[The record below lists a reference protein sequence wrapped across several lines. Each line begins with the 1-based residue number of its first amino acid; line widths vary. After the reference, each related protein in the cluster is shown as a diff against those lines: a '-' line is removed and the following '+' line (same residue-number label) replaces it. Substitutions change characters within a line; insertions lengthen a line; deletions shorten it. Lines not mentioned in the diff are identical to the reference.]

1 MIFFAEEPEP
11 KASDPEAG
19 PTETEKATAPPESP
33 SEAPQEA
40 AAEPAVAEQPALFA
54 AEAANRAEPE
64 SPAALENHA
73 ESESPEEPPV
83 EAVIAEPAGSPEAA
97 AEPAATVEASPATD
111 EAPAAAVEESA
122 AAAAEPTASV
132 EEPSAEEKEAA
143 APGAAPVATEETPSA
158 PFDEVMEKRAVIKV
172 IGVGGGGGN
181 AVNRMI
187 EAGVTG
193 VEFIAA
199 NTDAQVLELSKAPV
213 KIQLGGERTGGLGCG
228 GDPEVGRLAA
238 RDDMDGL
245 IDVLTGADMVF
256 ITVGEGGGTGTGA
269 APVIACVAQE
279 IKALCVAVATKPMT
293 VEGKRRSSTAND
305 GIRELRE
312 FVDTLICV
320 PNDRVVEVYGNL
332 KIRDAFRSAD
342 DVVRQAVQGISD
354 LIQVPGEINL
364 DFADVR
370 SAMRLRGDAVMGIGQ
385 ASGDDRVEQATEAA
399 ISSPLLEDTSIQGA
413 TSIIVNVTGGESL
426 TLNEV
431 QRAVEVVRDAVA
443 PEGGGVFGSADPEPG
458 DNILIGTALDPGM
471 DETGAIKVTVVATGF
486 PDRNRANATPNDFA
500 SYTTRAT
507 GTFGPHG
514 ATPAP
519 ARSGAG
525 GLAEKASGRVG
536 RTIPKLDTFPTIA
549 ESDANRA
556 EAKRTASNPDHQE
569 AGASASRLVI
579 DDEPVPVPEDVGED
593 RWGDLE
599 TPPYLHRRG

>member
-19 PTETEKATAPPESP
+19 PTKTGKAGASPDAGVQSAP
-33 SEAPQEA
+33 AG
-40 AAEPAVAEQPALFA
+40 QPALFA
-54 AEAANRAEPE
+54 APDAA
-64 SPAALENHA
+64 PAA
-73 ESESPEEPPV
+73 ESG
-83 EAVIAEPAGSPEAA
+83 APEAMPPEAGA
-97 AEPAATVEASPATD
+97 AEPAEPVIAEAEPAPTVAETAASAADPPARKKPVRKKKAA
-111 EAPAAAVEESA
+111 APAAPLA
-122 AAAAEPTASV
+122 
-132 EEPSAEEKEAA
+132 PSDD
-143 APGAAPVATEETPSA
+143 VL
-158 PFDEVMEKRAVIKV
+158 EKRAVIKV

-213 KIQLGGERTGGLGCG
+213 KIQLGIERTGGLGCG

-238 RDDMDGL
+238 RDDMDRL
-245 IDVLTGADMVF
+245 IDVLAGADMIF

-279 IKALCVAVATKPMT
+279 IKALCIAVATKPMS
-293 VEGKRRSSTAND
+293 VEGKRRRTTAND

-385 ASGDDRVEQATEAA
+385 SSGEDRVEEATEAA

-413 TSIIVNVTGGESL
+413 ASIIVNVTGGESL

-431 QRAVEVVRDAVA
+431 QRAVQVVRDAVA
-443 PEGGGVFGSADPEPG
+443 PEGTGIYGSADPEPG
-458 DNILIGTALDPGM
+458 DNILIGTALDPRM
-471 DETGAIKVTVVATGF
+471 DETGEIKVTVVATGF
-486 PDRNRANATPNDFA
+486 PDRSRANATPNDFA
-500 SYTTRAT
+500 NYTTRAT
-507 GTFGPHG
+507 GTFGGRGVAP
-514 ATPAP
+514 PAAGTGP
-519 ARSGAG
+519 AGMADRAG
-525 GLAEKASGRVG
+525 GRVG

-549 ESDANRA
+549 EPDANRV
-556 EAKRTASNPDHQE
+556 EAKGNGTNQDRADVF
-569 AGASASRLVI
+569 GSASRPVI
-579 DDEPVPVPEDVGED
+579 DEPMSLPEDVGDD

-599 TPPYLHRRG
+599 TPPYLNRRS

>member
-1 MIFFAEEPEP
+1 MIFFAEEPTP
-11 KASDPEAG
+11 KVTDPGAG
-19 PTETEKATAPPESP
+19 LTETEKAAALEPPPEI
-33 SEAPQEA
+33 
-40 AAEPAVAEQPALFA
+40 AAEPVPAEQPALFA
-54 AEAANRAEPE
+54 SADVASPHVARQDKLDGPEETPAEA
-64 SPAALENHA
+64 L
-73 ESESPEEPPV
+73 
-83 EAVIAEPAGSPEAA
+83 A
-97 AEPAATVEASPATD
+97 AEPGEAAVVAAEATAPAEASVATAD
-111 EAPAAAVEESA
+111 EATAAADAPETAVEEPAAAVVGPPVDKKKA
-122 AAAAEPTASV
+122 ALPAAPPAEALAEPFGDVT
-132 EEPSAEEKEAA
+132 
-143 APGAAPVATEETPSA
+143 
-158 PFDEVMEKRAVIKV
+158 EKRAVIKV

-213 KIQLGGERTGGLGCG
+213 KIQLGCERTGGLGCG

-238 RDDMDGL
+238 RDDMGRL
-245 IDVLTGADMVF
+245 IDVLAGADMVF

-293 VEGKRRSSTAND
+293 VEGKHRKTTANE

-370 SAMRLRGDAVMGIGQ
+370 SAMRLRGEAVMGIGQ
-385 ASGDDRVEQATEAA
+385 ASGEARVEAATEAA

-413 TSIIVNVTGGESL
+413 TSIIVNVTGGDSL

-443 PEGGGVFGSADPEPG
+443 PEGTGIYGSADPEPG
-458 DNILIGTALDPGM
+458 DNILIGTALDPRM
-471 DETGAIKVTVVATGF
+471 DETGEIKVTVVATGL

-500 SYTTRAT
+500 NYTTTRAT
-507 GTFGPHG
+507 GTFGSRGVAP
-514 ATPAP
+514 APAP
-519 ARSGAG
+519 ARSGPANR
-525 GLAEKASGRVG
+525 ADAVSGRVG
-536 RTIPKLDTFPTIA
+536 RTIPKLDTLPKISD
-549 ESDANRA
+549 SDANRV
-556 EAKRTASNPDHQE
+556 EAKGNGNGSNQKSDRGSAS
-569 AGASASRLVI
+569 GSRLVI
-579 DDEPVPVPEDVGED
+579 DEPVSLSEDVGDD

-599 TPPYLHRRG
+599 TPPYLHRRR

>member
-1 MIFFAEEPEP
+1 MIFFAEEPAP

-19 PTETEKATAPPESP
+19 PTETGK
-33 SEAPQEA
+33 A
-40 AAEPAVAEQPALFA
+40 AASPDAAVQSAPAGQPALFA
-54 AEAANRAEPE
+54 APT
-64 SPAALENHA
+64 A
-73 ESESPEEPPV
+73 ESSAPGAMP
-83 EAVIAEPAGSPEAA
+83 PEAA
-97 AEPAATVEASPATD
+97 GSEPVEPAAAEEEAAATTEPVPTVEEPAATVQETAASAGDPPPRKKPAR
-111 EAPAAAVEESA
+111 
-122 AAAAEPTASV
+122 
-132 EEPSAEEKEAA
+132 KKKAA
-143 APGAAPVATEETPSA
+143 APAAPVAATDGA
-158 PFDEVMEKRAVIKV
+158 PFASADEVTEKRAVIKV

-199 NTDAQVLELSKAPV
+199 NTDAQVLELSHAPV
-213 KIQLGGERTGGLGCG
+213 KVQLGIERTGGLGCG

-238 RDDMDGL
+238 RDDMDRL
-245 IDVLTGADMVF
+245 IDVLAGADMIF

-279 IKALCVAVATKPMT
+279 IKALCIAVATKPMS
-293 VEGKRRSSTAND
+293 VEGKQRRTTAND

-385 ASGDDRVEQATEAA
+385 ASGEDRVEEATEAA

-413 TSIIVNVTGGESL
+413 TSIIVNVTGGDSL

-431 QRAVEVVRDAVA
+431 QRAVQVVRDAVA
-443 PEGGGVFGSADPEPG
+443 PEGTGIYGSADPEPG
-458 DNILIGTALDPGM
+458 DNILIGTALDPRM
-471 DETGAIKVTVVATGF
+471 DATGEIKVTVVATGF

-500 SYTTRAT
+500 NYTTRAT
-507 GTFGPHG
+507 GTFGARGVAPSAAG
-514 ATPAP
+514 SGPAGP
-519 ARSGAG
+519 AERAG
-525 GLAEKASGRVG
+525 GRVG
-536 RTIPKLDTFPTIA
+536 RTIPKLDTHPTIA
-549 ESDANRA
+549 ESDANRV
-556 EAKRTASNPDHQE
+556 EAKGHGN
-569 AGASASRLVI
+569 GANGDRADVFGSGSRPVI
-579 DDEPVPVPEDVGED
+579 DEPMSLPEDSGDD

-599 TPPYLHRRG
+599 TPPYLTRRG

>member
-1 MIFFAEEPEP
+1 MIFFAEEQAP

-19 PTETEKATAPPESP
+19 PTEEGKAAASHDPPPEAATQS
-33 SEAPQEA
+33 AP
-40 AAEPAVAEQPALFA
+40 AEQPALFA
-54 AEAANRAEPE
+54 SADPAPKAGSDAPEATPEATVSEPAGPPAEAEA
-64 SPAALENHA
+64 SAATA
-73 ESESPEEPPV
+73 EEPSADVEEPV
-83 EAVIAEPAGSPEAA
+83 ATAEEPAGSTGEPPAETAA
-97 AEPAATVEASPATD
+97 AT
-111 EAPAAAVEESA
+111 APA
-122 AAAAEPTASV
+122 
-132 EEPSAEEKEAA
+132 
-143 APGAAPVATEETPSA
+143 VATEETHFV
-158 PFDEVMEKRAVIKV
+158 PFDEVTEKRAVIKV

-187 EAGVTG
+187 EAGVSG

-213 KIQLGGERTGGLGCG
+213 KIQLGTERTGGLGCG

-238 RDDMDGL
+238 RDDMDHL
-245 IDVLTGADMVF
+245 IDVLAGADMVF

-279 IKALCVAVATKPMT
+279 IKALCIAVATKPMS
-293 VEGKRRSSTAND
+293 VEGKHRRTTANE
-305 GIRELRE
+305 GIRELKD

-332 KIRDAFRSAD
+332 KIREAFRSAD

-385 ASGDDRVEQATEAA
+385 SSGADRVEEATEAA

-443 PEGGGVFGSADPEPG
+443 PEGTGIYGSADPEPG
-458 DNILIGTALDPGM
+458 DNILIGTALDPRM
-471 DETGAIKVTVVATGF
+471 DETGEIKVTVVATGF
-486 PDRNRANATPNDFA
+486 PDRNRANTTPNDFA
-500 SYTTRAT
+500 NYTTRAT
-507 GTFGPHG
+507 GALGQRGIMPSAARAGAAGPADRTG
-514 ATPAP
+514 
-519 ARSGAG
+519 
-525 GLAEKASGRVG
+525 GRVG

-549 ESDANRA
+549 ESDANRV
-556 EAKRTASNPDHQE
+556 EAKGSGNE
-569 AGASASRLVI
+569 ANGDGASVRATGSRPAI
-579 DDEPVPVPEDVGED
+579 DEPMSLPEDMGDD

-599 TPPYLHRRG
+599 TPPYLNRRG

>member
-1 MIFFAEEPEP
+1 MIFFAEEPAP

-19 PTETEKATAPPESP
+19 PTETGKASASPDAAVQSAP
-33 SEAPQEA
+33 AG
-40 AAEPAVAEQPALFA
+40 QPALFA
-54 AEAANRAEPE
+54 APDA
-64 SPAALENHA
+64 
-73 ESESPEEPPV
+73 
-83 EAVIAEPAGSPEAA
+83 
-97 AEPAATVEASPATD
+97 
-111 EAPAAAVEESA
+111 APAAASGAPEAMPPEAAGSEPAETAAVAGEPAAPVEETA
-122 AAAAEPTASV
+122 ASTADPPARKKPAAKKKA
-132 EEPSAEEKEAA
+132 
-143 APGAAPVATEETPSA
+143 AAPVAATKDA
-158 PFDEVMEKRAVIKV
+158 PFAPSEDVLEKRAVIKV

-199 NTDAQVLELSKAPV
+199 NTDAQVLERSKAPV
-213 KIQLGGERTGGLGCG
+213 KIQLGIERTGGLGCG

-238 RDDMDGL
+238 RDDMDRL
-245 IDVLTGADMVF
+245 IDVLAGADMVF

-279 IKALCVAVATKPMT
+279 IKALCVAVATKPMS
-293 VEGKRRSSTAND
+293 VEGKQRRTTAND

-385 ASGDDRVEQATEAA
+385 SSGEDRVEEATEAA

-431 QRAVEVVRDAVA
+431 QRAVQVVRDAVA
-443 PEGGGVFGSADPEPG
+443 PEGTGIYGSADPEPG
-458 DNILIGTALDPGM
+458 DNILIGTALDPRM
-471 DETGAIKVTVVATGF
+471 DETGEIKVTVVATGF

-500 SYTTRAT
+500 NYTSRAT
-507 GTFGPHG
+507 GTFGG
-514 ATPAP
+514 RGIAP
-519 ARSGAG
+519 SAAG
-525 GLAEKASGRVG
+525 SGLAGPAERAGGRVG

-549 ESDANRA
+549 ESDADRV
-556 EAKRTASNPDHQE
+556 EAKGNGTNQDRADVF
-569 AGASASRLVI
+569 GSASRAVM
-579 DDEPVPVPEDVGED
+579 DEPMSLPEDVGDD

-599 TPPYLHRRG
+599 TPPYLNRRS

>member
-1 MIFFAEEPEP
+1 MIFFAEEPAP

-19 PTETEKATAPPESP
+19 PTETGKLAATPDTP
-33 SEAPQEA
+33 EA
-40 AAEPAVAEQPALFA
+40 AAESAPAAQPALFA
-54 AEAANRAEPE
+54 SADAAPEAGSGAPEAASAKAADPEPVE
-64 SPAALENHA
+64 PPAAAGEPVATA
-73 ESESPEEPPV
+73 EQPAADAGLPPV
-83 EAVIAEPAGSPEAA
+83 EKK
-97 AEPAATVEASPATD
+97 
-111 EAPAAAVEESA
+111 A
-122 AAAAEPTASV
+122 AAAPAVPAAMAAGPQFTAP
-132 EEPSAEEKEAA
+132 EE
-143 APGAAPVATEETPSA
+143 VT
-158 PFDEVMEKRAVIKV
+158 EKRAVIKV

-187 EAGVTG
+187 EAGVSG

-199 NTDAQVLELSKAPV
+199 NTDAQVLELAKAPV
-213 KIQLGGERTGGLGCG
+213 KIQLGIERTGGLGCG

-238 RDDMDGL
+238 RDDMDRL
-245 IDVLTGADMVF
+245 IDVLSGADMIF

-279 IKALCVAVATKPMT
+279 IKALCIAVATKPMS
-293 VEGKRRSSTAND
+293 VEGKRRRTTAND

-385 ASGDDRVEQATEAA
+385 ASGEDRVEQATEAA

-431 QRAVEVVRDAVA
+431 QRAVQVVRDAVA
-443 PEGGGVFGSADPEPG
+443 AEAAGAYGSADPEPG
-458 DNILIGTALDPGM
+458 DNILIGTALDPRM
-471 DETGAIKVTVVATGF
+471 DETGEIKVTVVATGF

-500 SYTTRAT
+500 NYTTRAT
-507 GTFGPHG
+507 GTFGARG
-514 ATPAP
+514 VAP
-519 ARSGAG
+519 SAG
-525 GLAEKASGRVG
+525 GSGPAGPADRAGGRVG
-536 RTIPKLDTFPTIA
+536 RTIPKLDTFPKIA
-549 ESDANRA
+549 ESDAKRV
-556 EAKRTASNPDHQE
+556 EAKANGGGTDQG
-569 AGASASRLVI
+569 GADVFGSASRPVI
-579 DDEPVPVPEDVGED
+579 DEPMSLPEDPGED

-599 TPPYLHRRG
+599 TPPYLNRRS

>member
-1 MIFFAEEPEP
+1 MIFFAEEPAP

-19 PTETEKATAPPESP
+19 PTETGKVAATPDTP
-33 SEAPQEA
+33 EA
-40 AAEPAVAEQPALFA
+40 AAESAPAAQPALFA
-54 AEAANRAEPE
+54 SADAAPKAGSGAPEAASAEAADPE
-64 SPAALENHA
+64 SVEPPAA
-73 ESESPEEPPV
+73 
-83 EAVIAEPAGSPEAA
+83 AG
-97 AEPAATVEASPATD
+97 EPAATA
-111 EAPAAAVEESA
+111 EAPAADAGRPPVGKKAAAPAVPA
-122 AAAAEPTASV
+122 AAAATPQFTAS
-132 EEPSAEEKEAA
+132 
-143 APGAAPVATEETPSA
+143 
-158 PFDEVMEKRAVIKV
+158 DEVAEKRAVIKV

-187 EAGVTG
+187 EAGVSG

-199 NTDAQVLELSKAPV
+199 NTDAQVLELAKAPV
-213 KIQLGGERTGGLGCG
+213 KIQLGIERTGGLGCG

-238 RDDMDGL
+238 RDDMDRL
-245 IDVLTGADMVF
+245 IDVLAGADMIF

-279 IKALCVAVATKPMT
+279 IKALCIAVATKPMS
-293 VEGKRRSSTAND
+293 VEGKRRRTTAND

-385 ASGDDRVEQATEAA
+385 ASGEDRVEQATEAA

-431 QRAVEVVRDAVA
+431 QRAVQVVRDAVA
-443 PEGGGVFGSADPEPG
+443 AEAAGAYGSADPEPG
-458 DNILIGTALDPGM
+458 DNILIGTALDPRM
-471 DETGAIKVTVVATGF
+471 DETGEIKVTVVATGF

-500 SYTTRAT
+500 NYTTRAT
-507 GTFGPHG
+507 GTFGARGVAPSAAG
-514 ATPAP
+514 SGPAGP
-519 ARSGAG
+519 ANRAG
-525 GLAEKASGRVG
+525 GRVG
-536 RTIPKLDTFPTIA
+536 RTIPRLDTFPKIA
-549 ESDANRA
+549 ESDANRV
-556 EAKRTASNPDHQE
+556 EAKTNGGGSGTDQG
-569 AGASASRLVI
+569 GADVFGSGSRPVM
-579 DDEPVPVPEDVGED
+579 DEPMSLPEDPGDD

-599 TPPYLHRRG
+599 TPPYLNRRG

>member
-1 MIFFAEEPEP
+1 MIFFAEETTP
-11 KASDPEAG
+11 KAGDPEAG
-19 PTETEKATAPPESP
+19 PTETEKSAAPKDSPPET
-33 SEAPQEA
+33 
-40 AAEPAVAEQPALFA
+40 AAESPPASQPALFA
-54 AEAANRAEPE
+54 SADAVPKD
-64 SPAALENHA
+64 
-73 ESESPEEPPV
+73 ESEDQ
-83 EAVIAEPAGSPEAA
+83 EAA
-97 AEPAATVEASPATD
+97 AKPEPTAARADEPPAT
-111 EAPAAAVEESA
+111 AEEPA
-122 AAAAEPTASV
+122 AAAADPPAKAKKAVARTDAPAITAPEPPSV
-132 EEPSAEEKEAA
+132 
-143 APGAAPVATEETPSA
+143 AP
-158 PFDEVMEKRAVIKV
+158 DEVQEKRAVIKV

-187 EAGVTG
+187 EAGVSG
-193 VEFIAA
+193 VDFIAA

-213 KIQLGGERTGGLGCG
+213 RIQLGSERTGGLGCG

-238 RDDMDGL
+238 RDDINRL
-245 IDVLTGADMVF
+245 IDVLAGADMVF

-279 IKALCVAVATKPMT
+279 IKALCIAVATKPMT
-293 VEGKRRSSTAND
+293 VEGKHRRTTAND

-332 KIRDAFRSAD
+332 KIREAFRSAD

-385 ASGDDRVEQATEAA
+385 ATGDNRVEEATESA

-443 PEGGGVFGSADPEPG
+443 PEETGIYGSSDAEAG
-458 DNILIGTALDPGM
+458 DSILIGTALDPAM
-471 DETGAIKVTVVATGF
+471 DKTGEIKVTVVATGF
-486 PDRNRANATPNDFA
+486 PDRSRANATPNDFA
-500 SYTTRAT
+500 NYTHRAT
-507 GTFGPHG
+507 GTFGSRG
-514 ATPAP
+514 ATPT
-519 ARSGAG
+519 SGRPGPGAQAG
-525 GLAEKASGRVG
+525 RTSSGRVG
-536 RTIPKLDTFPTIA
+536 RTIPKLDTFPTVA
-549 ESDANRA
+549 DSGADRVEATGSDAGA
-556 EAKRTASNPDHQE
+556 GQE
-569 AGASASRLVI
+569 SGSVSAPGASGKRHAVG
-579 DDEPVPVPEDVGED
+579 EPMSLPDDVGDD

-599 TPPYLHRRG
+599 TPPYLHRRR

>member
-1 MIFFAEEPEP
+1 MS
-11 KASDPEAG
+11 SD
-19 PTETEKATAPPESP
+19 
-33 SEAPQEA
+33 
-40 AAEPAVAEQPALFA
+40 VL
-54 AEAANRAEPE
+54 
-64 SPAALENHA
+64 
-73 ESESPEEPPV
+73 
-83 EAVIAEPAGSPEAA
+83 
-97 AEPAATVEASPATD
+97 
-111 EAPAAAVEESA
+111 
-122 AAAAEPTASV
+122 
-132 EEPSAEEKEAA
+132 
-143 APGAAPVATEETPSA
+143 
-158 PFDEVMEKRAVIKV
+158 EKRAVIKV

-193 VEFIAA
+193 VDFIAA
-199 NTDAQVLELSKAPV
+199 NTDAQVLELSNAPL
-213 KIQLGGERTGGLGCG
+213 KIQLGTERTGGLGCG

-238 RDDMDGL
+238 RDDMDRL
-245 IDVLTGADMVF
+245 IDVLGGADMVF

-279 IKALCVAVATKPMT
+279 IKALCIAVATKPMT
-293 VEGKRRSSTAND
+293 VEGKRRMTTAND

-312 FVDTLICV
+312 FVDTLILV
-320 PNDRVVEVYGNL
+320 PNDRVVAVYGNL

-385 ASGDDRVEQATEAA
+385 ASGEHRVEEATEAA

-443 PEGGGVFGSADPEPG
+443 PEGTGIYGSAEAEPG
-458 DNILIGTALDPGM
+458 DNILIGTALDPSM
-471 DETGAIKVTVVATGF
+471 DETGQIKVTVVATGF

-500 SYTTRAT
+500 NYTTRAT
-507 GTFGPHG
+507 GTFGPRSG
-514 ATPAP
+514 VPAP
-519 ARSGAG
+519 ARPGSAG
-525 GLAEKASGRVG
+525 PADRAGGRVG
-536 RTIPKLDTFPTIA
+536 RTIPKLDTLPTIA
-549 ESDANRA
+549 ESDANRV
-556 EAKRTASNPDHQE
+556 EAKGNGSGTPQG
-569 AGASASRLVI
+569 GADVFGSGSRIVI
-579 DDEPVPVPEDVGED
+579 DEPMSVPEDVGED

-599 TPPYLHRRG
+599 TPPYLNRRS

>member
-1 MIFFAEEPEP
+1 MIFFAEEPAP

-19 PTETEKATAPPESP
+19 PTEAGKAAASPDAVAPP
-33 SEAPQEA
+33 AP
-40 AAEPAVAEQPALFA
+40 AEQPALFA
-54 AEAANRAEPE
+54 TSDAGPTAESGAPKAASPQAAVSGSVEPPSTAGEPATTAEKPVATVE
-64 SPAALENHA
+64 EPAASA
-73 ESESPEEPPV
+73 GDPPV
-83 EAVIAEPAGSPEAA
+83 RKKRVRKKAAAAPTAPVAA
-97 AEPAATVEASPATD
+97 AE
-111 EAPAAAVEESA
+111 EAPFVPA
-122 AAAAEPTASV
+122 
-132 EEPSAEEKEAA
+132 
-143 APGAAPVATEETPSA
+143 
-158 PFDEVMEKRAVIKV
+158 DEVTEKRAVIKV

-213 KIQLGGERTGGLGCG
+213 KIQLGIERTGGLGCG

-238 RDDMDGL
+238 RDDMDRL
-245 IDVLTGADMVF
+245 IDVLAGADMIF

-279 IKALCVAVATKPMT
+279 IKALCIAVATKPMS
-293 VEGKRRSSTAND
+293 VEGKQRRTTAND

-370 SAMRLRGDAVMGIGQ
+370 SAMRLRGEAVMGIGQ
-385 ASGDDRVEQATEAA
+385 ASGEDRVEEATEAA

-431 QRAVEVVRDAVA
+431 QRAVQVVRDAVA
-443 PEGGGVFGSADPEPG
+443 PEGTGIYGSADPEPG
-458 DNILIGTALDPGM
+458 DNILIGTALDPRM
-471 DETGAIKVTVVATGF
+471 DETGQIKVTVVATGF

-500 SYTTRAT
+500 NYTTRAT
-507 GTFGPHG
+507 GTFGARGVAPSAAG
-514 ATPAP
+514 SGPAGP
-519 ARSGAG
+519 ADRTG
-525 GLAEKASGRVG
+525 GRVG

-549 ESDANRA
+549 ESDANRV
-556 EAKRTASNPDHQE
+556 EAKGNGTDRDRADVFGS
-569 AGASASRLVI
+569 GSRPVI
-579 DDEPVPVPEDVGED
+579 DEPMSVPEDVGDD

-599 TPPYLHRRG
+599 TPPYLNRRS

>member
-1 MIFFAEEPEP
+1 MIFFAEEPAP

-19 PTETEKATAPPESP
+19 PTEMGKLTATPDTP
-33 SEAPQEA
+33 EA
-40 AAEPAVAEQPALFA
+40 AAESAPAAQPALFA
-54 AEAANRAEPE
+54 SADAAPEAGSGAPEAASAKAADPEPVE
-64 SPAALENHA
+64 PPAAAGEPVATA
-73 ESESPEEPPV
+73 EQPAADAGLPPV
-83 EAVIAEPAGSPEAA
+83 EKK
-97 AEPAATVEASPATD
+97 
-111 EAPAAAVEESA
+111 A
-122 AAAAEPTASV
+122 AAAPAVPAAMAAGPQFTAP
-132 EEPSAEEKEAA
+132 EE
-143 APGAAPVATEETPSA
+143 VT
-158 PFDEVMEKRAVIKV
+158 EKRAVIKV

-187 EAGVTG
+187 EAGVSG

-199 NTDAQVLELSKAPV
+199 NTDAQVLELAKAPV
-213 KIQLGGERTGGLGCG
+213 KIQLGIERTGGLGCG

-238 RDDMDGL
+238 RDDMDRL
-245 IDVLTGADMVF
+245 IDVLSGADMIF

-279 IKALCVAVATKPMT
+279 IKALCIAVATKPMS
-293 VEGKRRSSTAND
+293 VEGKRRRTTAND

-385 ASGDDRVEQATEAA
+385 ASGEDRVEQATEAA

-431 QRAVEVVRDAVA
+431 QRAVQVVRDAVA
-443 PEGGGVFGSADPEPG
+443 AEAAGAYGSADPEPG
-458 DNILIGTALDPGM
+458 DNILIGTALDPRM
-471 DETGAIKVTVVATGF
+471 DETGEIKVTVVATGF

-500 SYTTRAT
+500 NYTTRAT
-507 GTFGPHG
+507 GTFGARG
-514 ATPAP
+514 VAP
-519 ARSGAG
+519 SAG
-525 GLAEKASGRVG
+525 GSGPAGPADRAGGRVG
-536 RTIPKLDTFPTIA
+536 RTIPKLDTFPKIA
-549 ESDANRA
+549 ESDAKRV
-556 EAKRTASNPDHQE
+556 EAKANGGGTDQG
-569 AGASASRLVI
+569 GADVFGSASRPVI
-579 DDEPVPVPEDVGED
+579 DEPMSLPEDPGED

-599 TPPYLHRRG
+599 TRSVPEPPQLRR

>member
-1 MIFFAEEPEP
+1 MIFFAEEPTP
-11 KASDPEAG
+11 KASEPEAG
-19 PTETEKATAPPESP
+19 PTETEKAATSRDVPPE
-33 SEAPQEA
+33 AEA
-40 AAEPAVAEQPALFA
+40 ASVAQPALFA
-54 AEAANRAEPE
+54 SAEAAPSGSGAPEATPPEGALPEPAKPPEVAGESAATAEE
-64 SPAALENHA
+64 PAAV
-73 ESESPEEPPV
+73 EEPV
-83 EAVIAEPAGSPEAA
+83 
-97 AEPAATVEASPATD
+97 ATVEASAGSAGEPPAEKKET
-111 EAPAAAVEESA
+111 AAASA
-122 AAAAEPTASV
+122 PVAAAEKPPFAAS
-132 EEPSAEEKEAA
+132 P
-143 APGAAPVATEETPSA
+143 
-158 PFDEVMEKRAVIKV
+158 EVMEKRAVIKV

-199 NTDAQVLELSKAPV
+199 NTDAQVLELSRAPL
-213 KIQLGGERTGGLGCG
+213 KIQLGTERTGGLGCG

-238 RDDMDGL
+238 RDDMDRL
-245 IDVLTGADMVF
+245 IDVLAGADMVF

-279 IKALCVAVATKPMT
+279 IKALCVAVATKPMS
-293 VEGKRRSSTAND
+293 VEGKRRSTTANE

-320 PNDRVVEVYGNL
+320 PNDRVVAVYGNL

-370 SAMRLRGDAVMGIGQ
+370 SAMRLRGDAVMGIGL
-385 ASGDDRVEQATEAA
+385 ASGEHRVEEATEAA
-399 ISSPLLEDTSIQGA
+399 ISSPLLEDTSIRGA
-413 TSIIVNVTGGESL
+413 ASIIVNVTGGESL

-443 PEGGGVFGSADPEPG
+443 PEGTGVYGSADPEPG
-458 DNILIGTALDPGM
+458 DNILIGTALDPRM
-471 DETGAIKVTVVATGF
+471 DQTGEIKVTVVATGF

-500 SYTTRAT
+500 NYTTRAT
-507 GTFGPHG
+507 GTFGQRG
-514 ATPAP
+514 VTPSAARSAAAAP
-519 ARSGAG
+519 AER
-525 GLAEKASGRVG
+525 ASGRIG

-549 ESDANRA
+549 ESDANRVA
-556 EAKRTASNPDHQE
+556 AKGNGSGTNQDRADVFAS
-569 AGASASRLVI
+569 GSRPVME
-579 DDEPVPVPEDVGED
+579 EPMSPAEDVGDD

-599 TPPYLHRRG
+599 TPPYLNRGSR

>member
-1 MIFFAEEPEP
+1 MIFFAEEPAP

-19 PTETEKATAPPESP
+19 PTETGKAASSP
-33 SEAPQEA
+33 DAAVQSA
-40 AAEPAVAEQPALFA
+40 AAGQPALFA
-54 AEAANRAEPE
+54 APTA
-64 SPAALENHA
+64 
-73 ESESPEEPPV
+73 
-83 EAVIAEPAGSPEAA
+83 
-97 AEPAATVEASPATD
+97 
-111 EAPAAAVEESA
+111 ESA
-122 AAAAEPTASV
+122 AAEATPPEAADSTPVEPPAAAEEAAATAEPAPTV
-132 EEPSAEEKEAA
+132 EEPAASAADPPVRKKPAAKKKAA
-143 APGAAPVATEETPSA
+143 APAAPVAATEDA
-158 PFDEVMEKRAVIKV
+158 PFAPSDEVMEKRAVIKV

-213 KIQLGGERTGGLGCG
+213 KIQLGIERTGGLGCG

-238 RDDMDGL
+238 RDDMDRL
-245 IDVLTGADMVF
+245 IDVLAGADMIF

-279 IKALCVAVATKPMT
+279 IKALCIAVATKPMS
-293 VEGKRRSSTAND
+293 VEGKQRRTTAND

-385 ASGDDRVEQATEAA
+385 SSGEDRVEEATEAA

-431 QRAVEVVRDAVA
+431 QRAVQVVRDAVA
-443 PEGGGVFGSADPEPG
+443 PEGTGIYGSADPEPG
-458 DNILIGTALDPGM
+458 DNILIGTALDPRM
-471 DETGAIKVTVVATGF
+471 DETGVIKVTVVATGF

-500 SYTTRAT
+500 NYTTRAT
-507 GTFGPHG
+507 GTFGG
-514 ATPAP
+514 RGVAP
-519 ARSGAG
+519 SAAGSGSAGRSDRAG
-525 GLAEKASGRVG
+525 GRVG

-549 ESDANRA
+549 ESDANRV
-556 EAKRTASNPDHQE
+556 EAKGNGTDQE
-569 AGASASRLVI
+569 RADVFGSASRPVI
-579 DDEPVPVPEDVGED
+579 DEPMSLPEDVGDD

-599 TPPYLHRRG
+599 TPPYLNRRS

>member
-1 MIFFAEEPEP
+1 MIFFAEEPTQ

-19 PTETEKATAPPESP
+19 PTEKGKADAAPDALP
-33 SEAPQEA
+33 EA
-40 AAEPAVAEQPALFA
+40 ATQPAPTEQPALFA
-54 AEAANRAEPE
+54 
-64 SPAALENHA
+64 S
-73 ESESPEEPPV
+73 V
-83 EAVIAEPAGSPEAA
+83 EPASGAASDAPEAA
-97 AEPAATVEASPATD
+97 VSEPAEP
-111 EAPAAAVEESA
+111 PAAADESVAAEEPVA
-122 AAAAEPTASV
+122 AEELAAAAEEPAEELAATA
-132 EEPSAEEKEAA
+132 EEPAASAGEPPAEARETTA
-143 APGAAPVATEETPSA
+143 ASAPEVTPEAPVVAPS
-158 PFDEVMEKRAVIKV
+158 DDVTEKRAVIKV

-193 VEFIAA
+193 VEFLAA

-213 KIQLGGERTGGLGCG
+213 KIQLGTERTGGLGCG

-238 RDDMDGL
+238 RDDMDRL
-245 IDVLTGADMVF
+245 IDVLAGADMVF

-269 APVIACVAQE
+269 SPVIACVAQE
-279 IKALCVAVATKPMT
+279 IKALCIAVVTKPMT
-293 VEGKRRSSTAND
+293 VEGKHRRTTANE
-305 GIRELRE
+305 GIRELRD

-385 ASGDDRVEQATEAA
+385 ATGADRVEEATEAA

-443 PEGGGVFGSADPEPG
+443 PEGTGIYGSADPEPG
-458 DNILIGTALDPGM
+458 DNILIGTALDPRM
-471 DETGAIKVTVVATGF
+471 DETGEIKVTVVATGF
-486 PDRNRANATPNDFA
+486 PDRNRANTTPNDFA
-500 SYTTRAT
+500 NYTSRAT
-507 GTFGPHG
+507 GTLGQRG
-514 ATPAP
+514 AVPSP
-519 ARSGAG
+519 ARSGSA
-525 GLAEKASGRVG
+525 GLADRTGGRVG
-536 RTIPKLDTFPTIA
+536 RTIPKLDTLPTIA
-549 ESDANRA
+549 ESDANRV
-556 EAKRTASNPDHQE
+556 EDGGERDHTRTAP
-569 AGASASRLVI
+569 ASA
-579 DDEPVPVPEDVGED
+579 
-593 RWGDLE
+593 
-599 TPPYLHRRG
+599 PPARGP

>member
-1 MIFFAEEPEP
+1 MIFFAEEPAP

-19 PTETEKATAPPESP
+19 PTKTGK
-33 SEAPQEA
+33 A
-40 AAEPAVAEQPALFA
+40 AASPDAAAPSAPAGQPALFA
-54 AEAANRAEPE
+54 TADAVPT
-64 SPAALENHA
+64 A
-73 ESESPEEPPV
+73 ESGAEEATPADAAVSEPV
-83 EAVIAEPAGSPEAA
+83 EPVAAEEAVAKAEPAP
-97 AEPAATVEASPATD
+97 TVEETAAGAADPPVRKKPVRKKKAA
-111 EAPAAAVEESA
+111 APAA
-122 AAAAEPTASV
+122 
-132 EEPSAEEKEAA
+132 
-143 APGAAPVATEETPSA
+143 PVTVAEETPFAPSA
-158 PFDEVMEKRAVIKV
+158 EVMEKRAVIKV

-213 KIQLGGERTGGLGCG
+213 KIQLGIERTGGLGCG

-238 RDDMDGL
+238 RDDMDRL
-245 IDVLTGADMVF
+245 IDVLAGADMIF

-279 IKALCVAVATKPMT
+279 IKALCIAVATKPMS
-293 VEGKRRSSTAND
+293 VEGKRRRTTAND

-385 ASGDDRVEQATEAA
+385 SSGEDRVEEATEAA

-413 TSIIVNVTGGESL
+413 ASIIVNVTGGESL

-431 QRAVEVVRDAVA
+431 QRAVQVVRDAVA
-443 PEGGGVFGSADPEPG
+443 PEGTGIYGSADPEPG
-458 DNILIGTALDPGM
+458 DNILIGTALDPRM
-471 DETGAIKVTVVATGF
+471 DETGEIKVTVVATGF

-500 SYTTRAT
+500 NYTTRAT
-507 GTFGPHG
+507 GTFGGRGVAPSAAG
-514 ATPAP
+514 TGSAGPAD
-519 ARSGAG
+519 RAG
-525 GLAEKASGRVG
+525 GRVG

-549 ESDANRA
+549 EPDANRV
-556 EAKRTASNPDHQE
+556 EAKGNGTNRERADVF
-569 AGASASRLVI
+569 GSASGPAME
-579 DDEPVPVPEDVGED
+579 EPMSLPEDVGDD

-599 TPPYLHRRG
+599 TPPYLNRRS

>member
-1 MIFFAEEPEP
+1 MIFFAEEPAP

-19 PTETEKATAPPESP
+19 PTETGKLAATPDTP
-33 SEAPQEA
+33 EA
-40 AAEPAVAEQPALFA
+40 AAESAPAAQPALFA
-54 AEAANRAEPE
+54 SADAAPQAGSGAPEAASAEAADPEPVE
-64 SPAALENHA
+64 PPAAAGEPVATA
-73 ESESPEEPPV
+73 EQPAADAGLPPV
-83 EAVIAEPAGSPEAA
+83 EKK
-97 AEPAATVEASPATD
+97 
-111 EAPAAAVEESA
+111 A
-122 AAAAEPTASV
+122 AAASAVPAAMAAGPQFTAP
-132 EEPSAEEKEAA
+132 EE
-143 APGAAPVATEETPSA
+143 VT
-158 PFDEVMEKRAVIKV
+158 EKRAVIKV

-187 EAGVTG
+187 EAGVSG
-193 VEFIAA
+193 VEFIVA
-199 NTDAQVLELSKAPV
+199 NTDAQVLELAKAPV
-213 KIQLGGERTGGLGCG
+213 KIQLGIERTGGLGCG

-238 RDDMDGL
+238 RDDMDRL
-245 IDVLTGADMVF
+245 IDVLSGADMIF

-279 IKALCVAVATKPMT
+279 IKALCIAVATKPMN
-293 VEGKRRSSTAND
+293 VEGKRRRTTAND

-385 ASGDDRVEQATEAA
+385 ASGEDRVEQATEAA

-431 QRAVEVVRDAVA
+431 QRAVQVVRDAVA
-443 PEGGGVFGSADPEPG
+443 AEAAGAYGSADPEPG
-458 DNILIGTALDPGM
+458 DNILIGTALDPRM
-471 DETGAIKVTVVATGF
+471 DETGEIKVTVVATGF

-500 SYTTRAT
+500 NYTTRAT
-507 GTFGPHG
+507 GTFGARG
-514 ATPAP
+514 VAP
-519 ARSGAG
+519 AAG
-525 GLAEKASGRVG
+525 GSGPAGPADRAGGRVG
-536 RTIPKLDTFPTIA
+536 RTIPKLDTFPKIA
-549 ESDANRA
+549 ESDANRV
-556 EAKRTASNPDHQE
+556 EAKANGGGTDQG
-569 AGASASRLVI
+569 GADVFGSASQPVM
-579 DDEPVPVPEDVGED
+579 DEPMSLPEDPGDD

-599 TPPYLHRRG
+599 TPPYLNRRG

>member
-1 MIFFAEEPEP
+1 MIFFAEEPAP

-19 PTETEKATAPPESP
+19 PSETGKAAVSPDAPPETA
-33 SEAPQEA
+33 AP
-40 AAEPAVAEQPALFA
+40 PARAEQPALFA
-54 AEAANRAEPE
+54 SPEAARAAESGVPTAE
-64 SPAALENHA
+64 SPKAADSA
-73 ESESPEEPPV
+73 SATPP
-83 EAVIAEPAGSPEAA
+83 AAA
-97 AEPAATVEASPATD
+97 AEPAAAVEP
-111 EAPAAAVEESA
+111 PAASAGNPAVGKKVA
-122 AAAAEPTASV
+122 AVP
-132 EEPSAEEKEAA
+132 
-143 APGAAPVATEETPSA
+143 AAPVAATGEA
-158 PFDEVMEKRAVIKV
+158 PFAPPGEVMEKRAVIKV

-199 NTDAQVLELSKAPV
+199 NTDAQVLELSKAPL
-213 KIQLGGERTGGLGCG
+213 KIQLGIERTGGLGCG

-238 RDDMDGL
+238 RDDMDRL
-245 IDVLTGADMVF
+245 IHVLAGADMIF

-279 IKALCVAVATKPMT
+279 IKALCIAVATKPMS
-293 VEGKRRSSTAND
+293 VEGKQRRTTAND

-385 ASGDDRVEQATEAA
+385 SSGEDRVEEATEAA

-431 QRAVEVVRDAVA
+431 QRAVQVVRDAVA
-443 PEGGGVFGSADPEPG
+443 PEGTGIYGSADPEPG
-458 DNILIGTALDPGM
+458 DNILIGTALDPRM
-471 DETGAIKVTVVATGF
+471 DETGEIKVTVVATGF

-500 SYTTRAT
+500 NYTTRAN
-507 GTFGPHG
+507 GTFGGRGVAPSAVG
-514 ATPAP
+514 SGPGGPAD
-519 ARSGAG
+519 RAG
-525 GLAEKASGRVG
+525 GRVG

-549 ESDANRA
+549 ASDANRV
-556 EAKRTASNPDHQE
+556 EAKGNGNGANRKRAEVFAS
-569 AGASASRLVI
+569 GSRPVI
-579 DDEPVPVPEDVGED
+579 DEPMSLPEDAADD

-599 TPPYLHRRG
+599 TPPYLTRRG

>member
-1 MIFFAEEPEP
+1 MIFFAEEPAP

-19 PTETEKATAPPESP
+19 PTETGKLAATPDTP
-33 SEAPQEA
+33 EA
-40 AAEPAVAEQPALFA
+40 AAESAPAAQPALFA
-54 AEAANRAEPE
+54 SADAAPQAGSGAPEAASAEAADPEPVE
-64 SPAALENHA
+64 PPAAAGEPVATA
-73 ESESPEEPPV
+73 EQPAADAGLPPV
-83 EAVIAEPAGSPEAA
+83 EKK
-97 AEPAATVEASPATD
+97 
-111 EAPAAAVEESA
+111 A
-122 AAAAEPTASV
+122 AAAPAVPAAMAAGPQFTAP
-132 EEPSAEEKEAA
+132 EE
-143 APGAAPVATEETPSA
+143 VT
-158 PFDEVMEKRAVIKV
+158 EKRAVIKV

-187 EAGVTG
+187 EAGVSG
-193 VEFIAA
+193 VEFIVA
-199 NTDAQVLELSKAPV
+199 NTDAQVLELAKAPV
-213 KIQLGGERTGGLGCG
+213 KIQLGIERTGGLGCG

-238 RDDMDGL
+238 RDDMDRL
-245 IDVLTGADMVF
+245 IDVLSGADMIF

-279 IKALCVAVATKPMT
+279 IKALCIAVATKPMN
-293 VEGKRRSSTAND
+293 VEGKRRRTTAND

-385 ASGDDRVEQATEAA
+385 ASGEDRVEQATEAA

-431 QRAVEVVRDAVA
+431 QRAVQVVRDAVA
-443 PEGGGVFGSADPEPG
+443 AEAAGAYGSADLEPG
-458 DNILIGTALDPGM
+458 DNILIGTALDPRM
-471 DETGAIKVTVVATGF
+471 DETGEIKVTVVATGF
-486 PDRNRANATPNDFA
+486 PNRNRANATPNDFA
-500 SYTTRAT
+500 NYTTRAT
-507 GTFGPHG
+507 GTFGARG
-514 ATPAP
+514 VAP
-519 ARSGAG
+519 PAG
-525 GLAEKASGRVG
+525 GSGPAGPADRAGGRVG
-536 RTIPKLDTFPTIA
+536 RTIPKLDTFPKIA
-549 ESDANRA
+549 ESDANRV
-556 EAKRTASNPDHQE
+556 EAKANGGGTDQG
-569 AGASASRLVI
+569 GADVFGSASQPVI
-579 DDEPVPVPEDVGED
+579 DEPMSLSEDPGDD

-599 TPPYLHRRG
+599 TPPYLNRRG

>member
-1 MIFFAEEPEP
+1 MIFFAEEPAP

-19 PTETEKATAPPESP
+19 PTETGNVAVTPDTP
-33 SEAPQEA
+33 EA
-40 AAEPAVAEQPALFA
+40 AAESAPAAQPALFA
-54 AEAANRAEPE
+54 SADAAPKAGSGAPEAASAKAADPEPVE
-64 SPAALENHA
+64 PPAAAGEPVATA
-73 ESESPEEPPV
+73 EQPAVDAGLPPV
-83 EAVIAEPAGSPEAA
+83 EKK
-97 AEPAATVEASPATD
+97 
-111 EAPAAAVEESA
+111 A
-122 AAAAEPTASV
+122 AAAPAVPAAMAAGPQFTAP
-132 EEPSAEEKEAA
+132 EE
-143 APGAAPVATEETPSA
+143 VT
-158 PFDEVMEKRAVIKV
+158 EKRAVIKV

-187 EAGVTG
+187 EAGVSG

-199 NTDAQVLELSKAPV
+199 NTDAQVLELAKAPV
-213 KIQLGGERTGGLGCG
+213 KIQLGIERTGGLGCG

-238 RDDMDGL
+238 RDDMDRL
-245 IDVLTGADMVF
+245 IDVLAGADMIF

-279 IKALCVAVATKPMT
+279 IKALCIAVATKPMS
-293 VEGKRRSSTAND
+293 VEGKRRRTTAND

-385 ASGDDRVEQATEAA
+385 ASGEDRVEQATEAA

-431 QRAVEVVRDAVA
+431 QRAVQVVRDAVA
-443 PEGGGVFGSADPEPG
+443 AEAAGAYGSADPEPG
-458 DNILIGTALDPGM
+458 DNILVGTALDPRM
-471 DETGAIKVTVVATGF
+471 DETGEIKVTVVATGF

-500 SYTTRAT
+500 NYTTRAT
-507 GTFGPHG
+507 GTFGARG
-514 ATPAP
+514 VAP
-519 ARSGAG
+519 SAG
-525 GLAEKASGRVG
+525 GSGPAGPVERAGGRVG
-536 RTIPKLDTFPTIA
+536 RTIPKLDTFPKIA
-549 ESDANRA
+549 ESDANRV
-556 EAKRTASNPDHQE
+556 EAKANGTDRGGAEVSAS
-569 AGASASRLVI
+569 GSRLVI
-579 DDEPVPVPEDVGED
+579 EEPMSLPEDVGDD

-599 TPPYLHRRG
+599 TPPYLNRRS